1 MVDRKVVVIVAVA
14 VGVVLVGGIAGAML
28 LGGGDD
34 GNSDGG
40 AEAGDGSD
48 GGGSAATPTSA
59 PTPAGNGTAT
69 NGTAM
74 PTETAFPT
82 LTPTDDST
90 PTGTPTVT
98 PTATPIPTRTAKL
111 PRRFS
116 ERAIELE
123 LRRLINDW
131 REDQGLDPYTNA
143 NGSLVQDINAM
154 SLNHSRAMAETGE
167 LDSESN
173 NLTVAERYEAFEL
186 KRTCK
191 FKEAGRENI
200 VTPDRYRFQLIDKT
214 YAGRNYEE
222 DGETIYHENET
233 QIARDIFETWTS
245 NFYDSD
251 VLSWENSNRLG
262 IGIEITQTNEVW
274 VTGNICGSGP
284 TK

>member
-1 MVDRKVVVIVAVA
+1 MVDRKVVVVVAVA

-28 LGGGDD
+28 LGGG

-40 AEAGDGSD
+40 ASAGDGSDGSD
-48 GGGSAATPTSA
+48 GGGSATTPTSA
-59 PTPAGNGTAT
+59 PTPSGNGT
-69 NGTAM
+69 NGTAI

-116 ERAIELE
+116 EREIELE

-131 REDQGLDPYTNA
+131 REGQGLDPYTNA
-143 NGSLVQDINAM
+143 NGSLVQEISAM
-154 SLNHSRAMAETGE
+154 SLNHSVAMAETGE
-167 LDSESN
+167 LDDESK
-173 NLTVAERYEAFEL
+173 NLTVSERYRAFEL
-186 KRTCK
+186 YETCK
-191 FKEAGRENI
+191 FKEAGRQNI
-200 VTPDRYRFQLIDKT
+200 VTPDRYRFQVIDKT
-214 YAGRNYEE
+214 YAGRNFEE
-222 DGETIYHENET
+222 DGETVYLENET
-233 QIARDIFETWTS
+233 QIARNIFETWTS
-245 NFYDSD
+245 NFYSSD

-274 VTGNICGSGP
+274 VTGNICGSGQ
-284 TK
+284 TSN